1 MSEWLS
7 MPFAIDSVVVEKISS
22 KTSEALEDRVVDEGS
37 AVARIGGNVVISCDV
52 M

>member
-1 MSEWLS
+1 

-22 KTSEALEDRVVDEGS
+22 KTSEALEDRVGNEGS
-37 AVARIGGNVVISCDV
+37 AVARVGGTVVIFCDV